1 MQFMALLSKAL
12 HNENVIREIRNAEL
26 KKAEVDSKVLD
37 SKQELQNVMI
47 QLDNPNATRNT
58 TLSVGCKEF
67 IMK

>member
-37 SKQELQNVMI
+37 FNQELQNIMN
-47 QLDNPNATRNT
+47 QLP
-58 TLSVGCKEF
+58 
-67 IMK
+67 